1 MIFEITILTITTIN
15 LGLHLY
21 NHMIINSQCFNNSIN
36 KNGNNSVDDKEN
48 IK

>member
-1 MIFEITILTITTIN
+1 MILEVTILTVVTLN
-15 LGLHLY
+15 LGIQLY

-36 KNGNNSVDDKEN
+36 KNGDNSVDNKED